1 MSSSQANTVGQQG
14 YKSWSRC
21 GNGMGKNARWSGVNI
36 AAMVVGFV
44 FFWPVG
50 LVVLFWIISGRQ
62 VQELPG
68 AIREQWGRMFGNSS
82 ETGEAVD
89 NVIFNEYQQTQ
100 YDRIREIKEE
110 VKTRS
115 SRFGEFRMNAKRR
128 ADQEEFNSFMSGGP
142 YSNSSGSG
150 NA

>member
-14 YKSWSRC
+14 YKTWSRC
-21 GNGMGKNARWSGVNI
+21 GNNMGKNARWSGVNI
-36 AAMVVGFV
+36 AGMVVGFV
-44 FFWPVG
+44 LFWPVG
-50 LVVLFWIISGRQ
+50 LGVLFWIMSGRQ

-68 AIREQWGRMFGNSS
+68 AIREQWSRMFSGGSDSMDS
-82 ETGEAVD
+82 ED

-110 VKTRS
+110 IKNRS
-115 SRFGEFRMNAKRR
+115 SRFSEFKMGAKRR
-128 ADQEEFNSFMSGGP
+128 ADQEEFNNFMASGP
-142 YSNSSGSG
+142 YSNSSGST